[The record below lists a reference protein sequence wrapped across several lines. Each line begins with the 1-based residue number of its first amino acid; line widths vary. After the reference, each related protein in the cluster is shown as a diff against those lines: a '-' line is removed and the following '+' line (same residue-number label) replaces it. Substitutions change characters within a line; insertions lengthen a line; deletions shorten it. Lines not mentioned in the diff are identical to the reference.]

1 MESGAGVLPSLS
13 VPDSAASGRYTLR
26 VFAATDG
33 NLQAALMSVN
43 IEGKEAAAA
52 AAAAPAKKK

>member
-1 MESGAGVLPSLS
+1 VLPSLT

-26 VFAATDG
+26 VYAATEG
-33 NLQAALMSVN
+33 SLQVGLMSVN
-43 IEGKEAAAA
+43 IEGKEAPAA